1 MIKIL
6 FVSLALV
13 SGLFSNDLFN
23 DYDITYSTMLHSEYE
38 QTQSKSDELVDDD
51 SSLVSWFNKFD
62 INYIASDNIYLSLGL
77 KANLILDEQSYDETL
92 YALDKQTED
101 ELNNV
106 DFSELTFNYDNQFL
120 SINLGRIDLDYD
132 WLSGSV
138 DGALVSLGDDKKTS
152 LRVFWFNRFTQQ
164 SYNSYLQVSSIN
176 DNDGLYA
183 TILKTKQSD
192 FEFTL
197 YDYYMKDLRNSGG
210 IHINY
215 TNNHFGC
222 DMVYTGVKAL
232 SNAVYDYDESLA
244 QISFEYIYGFNYVE
258 VGGSYTG
265 ENGLLAMTQMGS
277 GILGSFYMTNSVDRE
292 SAKNIYLKYIYLSQN
307 WYFKFLAGFSRY
319 DNSFIK
325 IEDDL
330 ESFEIDT
337 YYRYYFTKQ
346 FFVDMGIMGI
356 DVDER
361 DPIDFSKLS
370 TTLTLGYKYE
380 LF

>member
-23 DYDITYSTMLHSEYE
+23 DYDITYSTMIHSEYE
-38 QTQSKSDELVDDD
+38 QTQPKSDELVDDD

-77 KANLILDEQSYDETL
+77 KANLVLDEQSYDETL

-101 ELNNV
+101 ELNKV

-176 DNDGLYA
+176 DNNGLYA

-192 FEFTL
+192 FEFIL

-232 SNAVYDYDESLA
+232 SNAVYDYDESLT
-244 QISFEYIYGFNYVE
+244 QISLEYIYGFNYVE

-292 SAKNIYLKYIYLSQN
+292 RVLKMSI
-307 WYFKFLAGFSRY
+307 
-319 DNSFIK
+319 
-325 IEDDL
+325 
-330 ESFEIDT
+330 
-337 YYRYYFTKQ
+337 
-346 FFVDMGIMGI
+346 
-356 DVDER
+356 
-361 DPIDFSKLS
+361 
-370 TTLTLGYKYE
+370 
-380 LF
+380 